1 MKNNQVSF
9 WARNIQYRTES
20 HNGTEYIVPVSE
32 QTYLYNPLENEYG
45 LLSDALN
52 LGRNLT
58 ENDTGQKECVLDFVR
73 KYGLLGIM
81 TDITDSDF
89 DSNEQVI
96 IHKNIFTES
105 GIVSTSDVAKQF
117 FPCDEVD
124 ILRPLEFKLGFK
136 SRDTIYN
143 KMFLNGW
150 QYSEPLE
157 WLAKYFKYLYNFM
170 TADKNEL
177 ENFNKPRLTYKIDVQ
192 REINLV
198 CEYVSLKA
206 VIDFAF
212 SKAVT
217 DKRKPLRY
225 CKHCGKIFY
234 AGDVRSEFCSPR
246 CRNQFN
252 VYKSRAKH

>member
-1 MKNNQVSF
+1 MKNNQISC
-9 WARNIQYRTES
+9 WARNMQYQIEI
-20 HNGTEYIVPVSE
+20 HKGTEYIVPVSE

-52 LGRNLT
+52 LGRYLT
-58 ENDTGQKECVLDFVR
+58 ENDTEQKENVLDFVR

-81 TDITDSDF
+81 TDITDSDL
-89 DSNEQVI
+89 DSNQQVI
-96 IHKNIFTES
+96 IHENIFTEL
-105 GIVSTSDVAKQF
+105 GISSTSDFVRRF
-117 FPCDEVD
+117 FLCGEVD
-124 ILRPLEFKLGFK
+124 ILKPLKFTLGFK
-136 SRDTIYN
+136 SRNPIYN

-157 WLAKYFKYLYNFM
+157 WLIKYFKYLYNFM
-170 TADKNEL
+170 TAEKNEL
-177 ENFNKPRLTYKIDVQ
+177 DNFNKSRLTYKIDTQ

-212 SKAVT
+212 AKAVT
-217 DKRKPLRY
+217 DERKPLRY

-234 AGDVRSEFCSPR
+234 AGDIRSEFCSPR